1 MSKFYLK
8 YMHLEEV
15 KIMDFEPKILGFL
28 CNWCS
33 YAGADLAGVSR
44 MQYPP
49 NIRVIRV
56 MCSGRIDPQFIFE
69 ALRVGAD
76 GVIVLGCH
84 LGDCHYL
91 EGNYEAEKKFDMVK
105 RFLKL
110 INFDNRVRLDWVSAS
125 EGARYAQVIT
135 EFTDHIKALGP
146 SPIGGDNPDK
156 KILNNLKAIEDA
168 ASGDRMRA
176 LVGRERKITEQEN
189 VYGEQ
194 VDLEKF
200 NKVFDSAI
208 VEEYQRH
215 RILVS
220 LEEDTKSIKSL
231 AAELEI
237 DPSVVLEHIV
247 CLKSRGQ
254 IDFGEFMGITPMF
267 FKM

>member
-1 MSKFYLK
+1 MSRFYLK
-8 YMHLEEV
+8 YMHLEV
-15 KIMDFEPKILGFL
+15 VNIMSFEPKILGFL

-56 MCSGRIDPQFIFE
+56 MCSGRIDPKFIFE

-105 RFLKL
+105 RFLTL
-110 INFDNRVRLDWVSAS
+110 IGFDNRIRLDWVSAS

-135 EFTDHIKALGP
+135 EFTNHIKTLGP
-146 SPIGGDNPDK
+146 SPAGGDNPDN
-156 KILNNLKAIEDA
+156 KILEKLKAIEDA
-168 ASGDRMRA
+168 AGSDRMRA

-189 VYGEQ
+189 VYGETISL
-194 VDLEKF
+194 DKF
-200 NKVFDSAI
+200 NEIFDSAI
-208 VEEYQRH
+208 RDEYNRH

-220 LEEDTKSIKSL
+220 LEKESMSVKDL
-231 AAELEI
+231 AKELQI
-237 DPSVVLEHIV
+237 DPSIVLEHMV
-247 CLKSRGQ
+247 TLKSRGQ
-254 IDFGEFMGITPMF
+254 VDFGELSGITPTF
-267 FKM
+267 YKL

>member
-8 YMHLEEV
+8 YMHLEGFNT
-15 KIMDFEPKILGFL
+15 MSFEPKILGFL

-56 MCSGRIDPQFIFE
+56 MCSGRVDPKFIFE

-110 INFDNRVRLDWVSAS
+110 IDFDDRVRLDWVSAS
-125 EGARYAQVIT
+125 EGARYASMIT
-135 EFTDHIKALGP
+135 EFTDHIKTLGP
-146 SPIGGDNPDK
+146 SPAGKDNPDDETLEK
-156 KILNNLKAIEDA
+156 LKAIEEA
-168 ASGDRMRA
+168 AGGDRMRA

-189 VYGEQ
+189 VYGET
-194 VDLEKF
+194 
-200 NKVFDSAI
+200 
-208 VEEYQRH
+208 
-215 RILVS
+215 VS
-220 LEEDTKSIKSL
+220 LDKFEKESKSVKDL
-231 AAELEI
+231 AKELKI
-237 DPSVVLEHIV
+237 DSSIVLEHMV
-247 CLKSRGQ
+247 TLKSRGQ
-254 IDFGEFMGITPMF
+254 VDFGELLGITPTF
-267 FKM
+267 HKL